1 MTSMFNRKTISAC
14 VGLSALALAAFAST
28 SHAQA
33 SSQDQVAA
41 IKTAMGENAAAQRK
55 YVWTET
61 SEVAYKGEVK
71 STTTSSCQY
80 MAGGNRPQ
88 CTQTSAPPEEKR
100 QRGPVRRSIK
110 DSKVEGMKEY
120 MDSVKTLVGQYV
132 PTKQELISAAQGR
145 GDVAVAQ
152 NPSDGTMKLT
162 ISNYLQKGDAVII
175 TVNQATHQVAHVAV
189 NTWLN
194 DPGATV
200 TLDVSFSTIASGVS
214 FASKKVLT
222 ASAKDIVVTIT
233 DADFALAAQ

>member
-1 MTSMFNRKTISAC
+1 MFPSRSLTARA
-14 VGLSALALAAFAST
+14 GLSVLALVAFAST
-28 SHAQA
+28 SRAQA

-55 YVWTET
+55 YAWVET
-61 SEVAYKGEVK
+61 SQVAYKGEVK
-71 STTTSSCQY
+71 SSTTSSCQY
-80 MAGGNRPQ
+80 MAGGSKPQ
-88 CTQTSAPPEEKR
+88 CTQTSAPPEEKK
-100 QRGPVRRSIK
+100 QRGPLRRSIK

-120 MDSVKTLVGQYV
+120 MDSVKTLVGEYV

-175 TVNQATHQVAHVAV
+175 TINQATHQVAHVAV

-194 DPGATV
+194 DPSAAV
-200 TLDVSFSTIASGVS
+200 TLDVSFTTIASGVS
-214 FASKKVLT
+214 FASTKVLT
-222 ASAKDIVVTIT
+222 ASAKEIVVTIT
-233 DADFALAAQ
+233 DSDFTLAAQ